1 MQPLEGQPHVSC
13 IHRHSSLVLASF
25 LEHCLPIRAAATGC
39 AGFPRGSVPPWIEKT
54 RCREQLQGSFCK
66 SKTSHG
72 SCSLQLLQPAA
83 ARSMEQKVESL
94 FSISL
99 ANRVLKTF
107 FFLTFL
113 WFCTE
118 GDDLQ
123 ICPSMLESNS
133 LFPQCSALC
142 ICQVIPGC
150 NSFKT
155 KGFVWCLFFNDWTV
169 D

>member
-39 AGFPRGSVPPWIEKT
+39 AGFPRGSVPAWTEKT

-83 ARSMEQKVESL
+83 ARSMEQKSGKFVFYS
-94 FSISL
+94 FSQQSP
-99 ANRVLKTF
+99 KDFF
-107 FFLTFL
+107 FFLP
-113 WFCTE
+113 FCDFAQKEMT
-118 GDDLQ
+118 
-123 ICPSMLESNS
+123 CKYVP
-133 LFPQCSALC
+133 LC
-142 ICQVIPGC
+142 
-150 NSFKT
+150 
-155 KGFVWCLFFNDWTV
+155 
-169 D
+169 